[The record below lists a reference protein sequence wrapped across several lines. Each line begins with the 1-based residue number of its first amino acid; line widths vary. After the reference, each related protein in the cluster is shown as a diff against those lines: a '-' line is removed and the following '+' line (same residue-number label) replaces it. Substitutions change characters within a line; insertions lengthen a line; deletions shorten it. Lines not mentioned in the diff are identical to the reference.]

1 MTTPN
6 PALVAAAPILIEA
19 VDQVTNFVNTVL
31 TGDPMQIPVRA
42 DAAVKI
48 FIGQIELLAAPL
60 LTAEVGVVQ
69 TDITGALANLK
80 TKLQSLS
87 TPAATVAPAAT

>member
-6 PALVAAAPILIEA
+6 QALVAAAPYLINA
-19 VDQVTNFVNTVL
+19 IDQMTAFVNTTL

-42 DAAVKI
+42 DAALKI
-48 FIGQIELLAAPL
+48 LVGQLELLAAPL

-69 TDITGALANLK
+69 TDIVSAFAGLK
-80 TKLQSLS
+80 TKLQSLTS
-87 TPAATVAPAAT
+87 APKPA